1 MNNEKDLMKNSVK
14 NSLKNRAPLSE
25 SARKKFALAA
35 LILAL
40 IIMGL
45 IGWFVGRP
53 LVKYISQPEA
63 FREWVESKGF
73 ISRIAFIGMMVL
85 QIMIALIPGEPFELA
100 AGYAFGAIEGT
111 LLCLIACSIGSIIVF
126 LLVRRF
132 GMKIVS
138 IFFSEEK
145 IAKLKFLKTNQK
157 REMLFLIVYILPGT
171 PKDILSYYAGLTDMK
186 FFPWFLI
193 SFFGR
198 IPSVLTSTVGGN
210 ALGKKQY
217 WGAVIVFAVTL
228 AISALGILIY
238 NKILAKHK

>member
-1 MNNEKDLMKNSVK
+1 MIKNCKEKTHF
-14 NSLKNRAPLSE
+14 SE
-25 SARKKFALAA
+25 TTRKKIVLVA

-40 IIMGL
+40 ILMGL

-53 LVKYISQPEA
+53 LVKYISQPED
-63 FREWVESKGF
+63 FRAWVESKGF
-73 ISRIAFIGMMVL
+73 VSRLAFIGMMVF

-111 LLCLIACSIGSIIVF
+111 ILCLVACSVGSIIIF
-126 LLVRRF
+126 LIVRRF

-145 IAKLKFLKTNQK
+145 LAKLKFLKTNQK
-157 REMLFLIVYILPGT
+157 REMLFLIIYILPGT

-210 ALGKKQY
+210 ALGKQQY
-217 WGAVIVFAVTL
+217 VGAIIVFVVTL
-228 AISALGILIY
+228 AISAIGIFIY
-238 NKILAKHK
+238 NKILAKHKNSV

>member
-1 MNNEKDLMKNSVK
+1 MTEKKTT
-14 NSLKNRAPLSE
+14 LSA
-25 SARKKFALAA
+25 SARKKLALIA

-53 LVKYISQPEA
+53 LVKYISEPEA
-63 FREWVESKGF
+63 FRNWVESKGF

-111 LLCLIACSIGSIIVF
+111 ILCLVACSIGSIIVF
-126 LLVRRF
+126 FLVRCF
-132 GMKIVS
+132 GMKLVG
-138 IFFSEEK
+138 IFFSEEQ
-145 IAKLKFLKTNQK
+145 IAKLKFLKTNPK
-157 REMLFLIVYILPGT
+157 REMLFLVVYILPGT

-217 WGAVIVFAVTL
+217 LGAIIVFAVTL
-228 AISALGILIY
+228 AISGLGIFIY

>member
-1 MNNEKDLMKNSVK
+1 MIKNK
-14 NSLKNRAPLSE
+14 TKLSE
-25 SARKKFALAA
+25 STRKKLILAI

-40 IIMGL
+40 LVMGL
-45 IGWFVGRP
+45 IAWFVGRP

-63 FREWVESKGF
+63 FRSWVESKGF
-73 ISRIAFIGMMVL
+73 VARLAFIGMMVFQVL
-85 QIMIALIPGEPFELA
+85 IAVIPGEPFELA

-111 LLCLIACSIGSIIVF
+111 FLCLIACSIGSIIVF

-145 IAKLKFLKTNQK
+145 IAKLKFLKTNPK
-157 REMLFLIVYILPGT
+157 REVLFLIVYILPGT

-217 WGAVIVFAVTL
+217 LGAIIVFVVTL
-228 AISALGILIY
+228 AISALGIFIY